1 MADYLTDALSVEL
14 SSQLGEME
22 TAIESLDAQ
31 LDGVKASLAASEAR
45 CAQLVEDAM

>member
-1 MADYLTDALSVEL
+1 MVISVKL

-31 LDGVKASLAASEAR
+31 LAGVTASLAASEAR
-45 CAQLVEDAM
+45 CAQLAEDAM